1 MSNSSLVTY
10 TKISPFSD
18 AREYPITKITIHH
31 MAGNLTVKECGNVFQ
46 RRAAS
51 TNYGIDGNGDVG
63 LYVEENR
70 RAWATANPD
79 NDHRA
84 INIELANDEV
94 GGNWHVSDAAIN
106 KCILLCADI
115 CKRNGIKEINYTGD
129 KSGNLTMHKWFMAT
143 ECPGPYLESKFPYI
157 ANEINKLLKNSLPVD
172 GAEKS
177 GSWTGR
183 YPSLPSRG
191 YYQKG
196 DGYSKYTNKKEDIK
210 LIQSYLNWAIGSG
223 LDVDG
228 EYGDKTTNAVK
239 TFQQKVGIDV
249 DGKYGKDTLA
259 AAKCFTKSEKA
270 EEKPTVKPQAD
281 VKHDVKASQS
291 AKSFDKAL
299 TGTYTVN
306 SINGL
311 NVRDGAGTDYKV
323 LCTLPYGHKVENYG
337 YYTDRSGIRW
347 LYVST
352 TLNGTEYI
360 GFVSSVWLNS

>member
-46 RRAAS
+46 RREAS

-143 ECPGPYLESKFPYI
+143 ECPGPYLENKFPYI
-157 ANEINKLLKNSLPVD
+157 ASEINKRLNGSTP
-172 GAEKS
+172 EPTPTPS
-177 GSWTGR
+177 GNAWTGG

-196 DGYSKYTNKKEDIK
+196 DGYSTYVNKKPDIK
-210 LIQSYLNWAIGSG
+210 LIQEFLNWAIGSN
-223 LDVDG
+223 LVVDG
-228 EYGDKTTNAVK
+228 EYGDKTFDSVK
-239 TFQQKVGIDV
+239 KFQNKVGIYC
-249 DGKYGKDTLA
+249 DGLYGKDTKA
-259 AAKCFTKSEKA
+259 AAQAFRKDQ
-270 EEKPTVKPQAD
+270 PTPTPSQNE
-281 VKHDVKASQS
+281 VKASQAAES
-291 AKSFDKAL
+291 YNANVA
-299 TGTYTVN
+299 GTYYVDSAT
-306 SINGL
+306 GL
-311 NVRDGAGTDYKV
+311 NVRDGAGTSYKV
-323 LCTLPYGHKVENYG
+323 LVAIPNGKRVECYG
-337 YYTDRSGIRW
+337 YYTGSW
-347 LYVST
+347 LYIAFEQ
-352 TLNGTEYI
+352 NGTKYI
-360 GFVSSVWLNS
+360 GFASKDWLRR